1 MPTSRYSFVHFL
13 RSDLP
18 LNHPYF
24 LPKTG
29 INWTITLP
37 IKSFILFKISALNV
51 YVINKFWKHSQIIT
65 VKLQHP
71 IYVACNMQIED
82 HTIGGPPGGYWILI
96 SHEKISPIPKSRK
109 KISIFL
115 IPNFPPPHPA
125 EYLVLE
131 WEPSSKQ
138 WQLCRSLGKLYN
150 DNMGPQGGVGSQFPV
165 KNRICFYQISPE
177 LFYCGWISS
186 RSPQSKNPSSRYP
199 VQKIGE
205 SRVPKKNSC

>member
-82 HTIGGPPGGYWILI
+82 HTIVGPPGGIGSWFPMKKSVIFRNPV
-96 SHEKISPIPKSRK
+96 KIFQFFR
-109 KISIFL
+109 FL
-115 IPNFPPPHPA
+115 IFF
-125 EYLVLE
+125 LVILT
-131 WEPSSKQ
+131 SILFSTQ
-138 WQLCRSLGKLYN
+138 
-150 DNMGPQGGVGSQFPV
+150 
-165 KNRICFYQISPE
+165 SP
-177 LFYCGWISS
+177 L
-186 RSPQSKNPSSRYP
+186 
-199 VQKIGE
+199 
-205 SRVPKKNSC
+205 